1 MNMSLFFNIKEYPN
15 ETCLSVDD
23 FKKELRALLIKYG
36 FKKKPVKI
44 YDGGGAYVG
53 NEMYLTKDDK
63 PDYRSSVKEI
73 IHSIF
78 GDLGL

>member
-1 MNMSLFFNIKEYPN
+1 MSLFWNVKSYPN

-36 FKKKPVKI
+36 FKKKPIKI
-44 YDGGGAYVG
+44 FDGNGSFIGT
-53 NEMYLTKDDK
+53 EMYLTKGDQT
-63 PDYRSSVKEI
+63 DYRAPIKEI